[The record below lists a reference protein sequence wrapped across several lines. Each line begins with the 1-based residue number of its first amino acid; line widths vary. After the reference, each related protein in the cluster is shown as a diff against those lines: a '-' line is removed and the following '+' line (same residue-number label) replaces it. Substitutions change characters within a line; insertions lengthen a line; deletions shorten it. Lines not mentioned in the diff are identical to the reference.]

1 MQLLE
6 AKAFSEL
13 TRIAGGLF
21 LLALKNFPGGFCR
34 PDRFY
39 NPYLLFFI
47 ISVTLRRTDAGLITS
62 HESM

>member
-21 LLALKNFPGGFCR
+21 LLASQKYAAAKSRPRIKN
-34 PDRFY
+34 
-39 NPYLLFFI
+39 
-47 ISVTLRRTDAGLITS
+47 AALILCC
-62 HESM
+62 HALIYILYFKVR